1 MGAMAYHMKILF
13 EIEESDVERLL
24 DIQNE
29 VLDTLIRI
37 ERLLKEFT
45 DGDNTRSKGKK
56 GRSTAATRD

>member
-1 MGAMAYHMKILF
+1 MKVLF

-37 ERLLKEFT
+37 ERLLKELT
-45 DGDNTRSKGKK
+45 DGDDTRSKSKK
-56 GRSTAATRD
+56 SRSAAATRT

>member
-1 MGAMAYHMKILF
+1 MKILF

-37 ERLLKEFT
+37 ERLLKELT
-45 DGDNTRSKGKK
+45 NGDDTRSKSKK
-56 GRSTAATRD
+56 SRNAAATRT

>member
-1 MGAMAYHMKILF
+1 MKILF

-24 DIQNE
+24 DTQNQ

-37 ERLLKEFT
+37 EQLLKELPN
-45 DGDNTRSKGKK
+45 GDDTRSKGKK

>member
-1 MGAMAYHMKILF
+1 MKVLF

-37 ERLLKEFT
+37 ERLLKELT
-45 DGDNTRSKGKK
+45 DGDDTRSKSKK
-56 GRSTAATRD
+56 SRSTATTRT

>member
-1 MGAMAYHMKILF
+1 MKILF

-37 ERLLKEFT
+37 ERLLKEHT
-45 DGDNTRSKGKK
+45 DGDDTGSKSKK
-56 GRSTAATRD
+56 SHNYQKIFVRNNVL

>member
-1 MGAMAYHMKILF
+1 MKLLF

-37 ERLLKEFT
+37 ERLLKEHT
-45 DGDNTRSKGKK
+45 DGDDTGSKSKKSRSAAVTRN
-56 GRSTAATRD
+56 

>member
-1 MGAMAYHMKILF
+1 MKVLF

-29 VLDTLIRI
+29 VLDTLIRS
-37 ERLLKEFT
+37 ERLLKELT
-45 DGDNTRSKGKK
+45 DGDDTRSKGKK